1 MKIVVFDIETTGLDK
16 EKDHIIQFSAVKH
29 DTENPGKKEIYE
41 TYIQPTGNYSMSL
54 VAYSKHRI
62 SPEFLKD
69 KPYFVDVAYDIM
81 NFLEG
86 CVLLTYNGL
95 SFDAPFLKKE
105 FKEVGLTWNFSESDF
120 YDAFLEEKR
129 RNSNALDAT
138 YLRYT
143 GKTMEEAGL
152 SAHNST
158 SDCLATLEIFLAQQ
172 KEKEYGP
179 EEILT
184 EDGFIKNMD
193 FAGKVVECFAHG
205 KYSGTPLVYVAK
217 NDRSYLSWVINNAG
231 FDIKTRKIC
240 EKYLA

>member
-1 MKIVVFDIETTGLDK
+1 
-16 EKDHIIQFSAVKH
+16 
-29 DTENPGKKEIYE
+29 
-41 TYIQPTGNYSMSL
+41 
-54 VAYSKHRI
+54 
-62 SPEFLKD
+62 
-69 KPYFVDVAYDIM
+69 
-81 NFLEG
+81 
-86 CVLLTYNGL
+86 
-95 SFDAPFLKKE
+95 
-105 FKEVGLTWNFSESDF
+105 
-120 YDAFLEEKR
+120 
-129 RNSNALDAT
+129 
-138 YLRYT
+138 
-143 GKTMEEAGL
+143 MEEAGL